1 MTSGTQLSYPESVI
15 KICGVEVGKRAFHR
29 LDALTVHPCLVSSI
43 LASEHK
49 FQAKGEEGAKALK
62 ILRTSYAND
71 SRVSEDG
78 VPRLLRVH
86 S

>member
-43 LASEHK
+43 LGRDRQKVLERLQK
-49 FQAKGEEGAKALK
+49 ERVGDNFK
-62 ILRTSYAND
+62 LRPFS
-71 SRVSEDG
+71 S
-78 VPRLLRVH
+78 PR
-86 S
+86 